1 MGIVMALS
9 QGMQREVV
17 LSTAGQLDTDQQTVT
32 DLMARTQAAVNTLGQ
47 NWFGNDSSQFAS
59 DWASYSRSLQVAADA
74 IAAMS
79 RTARAQASDQQ
90 ATSTS

>member
-1 MGIVMALS
+1 MTLS

-17 LSTAGQLDTDQQTVT
+17 LTTAGQLDTDQQKVT
-32 DLMARTQAAVNTLGQ
+32 DLMQRTQAAVNTLGQ

-59 DWASYSRSLQVAADA
+59 DWASYSRQFQMAADA

-79 RTARAQASDQQ
+79 KMARAQASDQQ
-90 ATSTS
+90 TTSAN

>member
-1 MGIVMALS
+1 MTVS
-9 QGMQREVV
+9 QGMQRDVV
-17 LSTAGQLDTDQQTVT
+17 LTTAGQLDTDQQTVT

-59 DWASYSRSLQVAADA
+59 DWAGYSRHFHIAVDA

-79 RTARAQASDQQ
+79 RSARAQAADQQ
-90 ATSTS
+90 TTSAS

>member
-1 MGIVMALS
+1 MTLS

-17 LSTAGQLDTDQQTVT
+17 LTTAGQLDADQQRVA
-32 DLMARTQAAVNTLGQ
+32 DLMQRTQAAVNTLGQ

-59 DWASYSRSLQVAADA
+59 DWASYSRQLQTAADA

-79 RTARAQASDQQ
+79 KTARAQASDQQ
-90 ATSTS
+90 TTSAH